1 MIDAQI
7 QQLLRERYNPE
18 GSPCRE
24 LQLQLLEILKEFDAI
39 CTRHQ
44 IPYWIDSGTL
54 IGAVRHGGFI
64 PWDDDIDVCVLK
76 RDQARL
82 REVMLRELRA
92 PMQYVDNKVDAAHAR
107 KWPRI
112 IKSGV
117 ATDSHGNHHQGIW
130 LDVFIMEYGN
140 RRLFNLVN
148 QTYGR
153 CYRRQSGLIV
163 ESPLR
168 RLLVS
173 IAYPLCWLIM
183 QSARCWGRC
192 FCRNT
197 LIFDYGGIFSSIRKM
212 DEIFPLTR
220 IEFEGMNFSAPV
232 HSDRYLRRI
241 YGDYMAL
248 PAECLRTTHN
258 LV

>member
-1 MIDAQI
+1 MLDTYTQQI
-7 QQLLRERYNPE
+7 LHEQYNPE
-18 GSPCRE
+18 GSAKRE
-24 LQLQLLEILKEFDAI
+24 LQLQLLELLEVFDAI
-39 CTRHQ
+39 CTKYQ

-76 RDQARL
+76 QDQKRL
-82 REVMLRELRA
+82 REVMLRELHA
-92 PMQYVDNKVDAAHAR
+92 PMVYVDEKVDSSYTR

-112 IKSGV
+112 VKQKAVEDTHGV
-117 ATDSHGNHHQGIW
+117 QRDIW
-130 LDVFIMEYGN
+130 VDVFVMEYGN
-140 RRLFNLVN
+140 RKLFNLVD

-153 CYRRQSGLIV
+153 CYRRQSGLIP

-173 IAYPLCWLIM
+173 TVSPLCWVIM

-220 IEFEGMNFSAPV
+220 MVFEGISFNAPFN
-232 HSDRYLRRI
+232 SDSYLRRI
-241 YGDYMAL
+241 YGNYMSL
-248 PAECLRTTHN
+248 PDERLRITHN
-258 LV
+258 LI

>member
-1 MIDAQI
+1 MIDAHT
-7 QQLLRERYNPE
+7 QQLLRDQYNPD
-18 GSPCRE
+18 GSDRRE

-39 CTRHQ
+39 CTKHA

-76 RDQARL
+76 RDQKRL

-92 PMQYVDNKVDAAHAR
+92 PISYADDKVETSYAR

-112 IKSGV
+112 LKREAVSDI
-117 ATDSHGNHHQGIW
+117 HGNKQDIW

-140 RRLFNLVN
+140 RGLFNLVN

-153 CYRRQSGLIV
+153 CYRRRSGLII
-163 ESPLR
+163 ETTLR
-168 RLLVS
+168 RVL
-173 IAYPLCWLIM
+173 IAIIYPLCWVIM
-183 QSARCWGRC
+183 QVARCWGRC

-197 LIFDYGGIFSSIRKM
+197 LIFDYGGIFSSIRKTN
-212 DEIFPLTR
+212 EIFPLTR
-220 IEFEGMNFSAPV
+220 IEFEGISFNAPAK
-232 HSDRYLRRI
+232 SDSYLQRV
-241 YGDYMAL
+241 YGDYMSL
-248 PAECLRTTHN
+248 PDECLRITHN
-258 LV
+258 LI

>member
-1 MIDAQI
+1 MIDAHT

-39 CTRHQ
+39 CTRHH

-64 PWDDDIDVCVLK
+64 PWDDDIDVCILK

-82 REVMLRELRA
+82 REVMLRELRS
-92 PMQYVDNKVDAAHAR
+92 PMHYVDNKVDASHAR

-112 IKSGV
+112 VKPGV
-117 ATDSHGNHHQGIW
+117 VTDSRGSQQEVW

-173 IAYPLCWLIM
+173 IVYPLCWLIM

-220 IEFEGMNFSAPV
+220 IEFEGMSFSAPA
-232 HSDRYLRRI
+232 HSDRYLQRI
-241 YGDYMAL
+241 YGDYMSL